1 MEFNKL
7 NAIISNPSWDMIAL
21 FVFLAFFFFY
31 GIIGGKN
38 KVVSLILSLYI
49 SGFFFENFFYLDYF
63 INGKGII
70 NLFILR
76 VVIFLIILIALNFL
90 FSRILSISS
99 GSGRDW
105 WQSLILSFLGT
116 GLLFSFIFH
125 LFPAKEIFTFSP
137 LIKYLFASNKAFFWW
152 LLAPLVTFFLIRK

>member
-7 NAIISNPSWDMIAL
+7 NAIVSNPSWDMIVL
-21 FVFLAFFFFY
+21 FIFLAFFFFY
-31 GIIGGKN
+31 GIIGGRN

-63 INGKGII
+63 IKGKGIVY
-70 NLFILR
+70 LFVLR
-76 VVIFLIILIALNFL
+76 VMIFLIILVALNFL
-90 FSRILSISS
+90 FSRILSLSS
-99 GSGRDW
+99 GLGRDW
-105 WQSLILSFLGT
+105 WQSLVLSFLGT

-152 LLAPLVTFFLIRK
+152 LLAPLVTLFLIRK